1 MDSKYLFKYF
11 TLRRQLYILSGKVKN
26 MAKVTRTRDKTPPL
40 MSSAGIMRYFEE
52 EKAKVKISPK
62 TVLLAGFLTFVLVM
76 VLNAYYGLWPR
87 T

>member
-1 MDSKYLFKYF
+1 MP
-11 TLRRQLYILSGKVKN
+11 KVS
-26 MAKVTRTRDKTPPL
+26 RTKERTPPL

-62 TVLLAGFLTFVLVM
+62 AVILAGILTFALVM

-87 T
+87 A